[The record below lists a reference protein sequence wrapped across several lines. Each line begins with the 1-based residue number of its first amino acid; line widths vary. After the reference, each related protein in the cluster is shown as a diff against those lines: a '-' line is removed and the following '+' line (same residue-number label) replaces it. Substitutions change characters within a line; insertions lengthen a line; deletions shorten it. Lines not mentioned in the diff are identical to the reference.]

1 MDLEVLDHAEN
12 KRHFEVMKHP
22 HREGG
27 LEEIRKLVQ
36 YWKSR
41 SRITCITMDF
51 KSELI
56 PRRML
61 GLNLGL

>member
-22 HREGG
+22 HRGDG
-27 LEEIRKLVQ
+27 FEEIRKLVQ

-41 SRITCITMDF
+41 SRITCINMDL

-56 PRRML
+56 PRIML
-61 GLNLGL
+61 ALNLGL